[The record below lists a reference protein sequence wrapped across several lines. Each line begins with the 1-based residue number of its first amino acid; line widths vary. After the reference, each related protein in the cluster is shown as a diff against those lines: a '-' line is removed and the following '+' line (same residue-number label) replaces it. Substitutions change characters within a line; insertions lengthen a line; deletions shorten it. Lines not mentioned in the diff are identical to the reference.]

1 MSGPEVWGPHGW
13 KFIHYITLGYP
24 YNPTNE
30 IKNRYLNFFNSLKF
44 VIPCSICGANFI
56 KHMEEYPLT
65 DKILSN
71 KMEFINWGIL
81 MHNLVNLSNNKK
93 VYSNSEGFEEIKKNC
108 IGDCPGKILNY
119 NDNFID
125 SFTNIFSNNNSNN
138 KYIYILIG
146 IIVMLIIYIMIT
158 KIYKN
163 I

>member
-56 KHMEEYPLT
+56 KHMEEYSLT

-71 KMEFINWGIL
+71 KMDFINWGIL

-93 VYSNSEGFEEIKKNC
+93 EYTNSEGFEEIKKNC
-108 IGDCPGKILNY
+108 IGDCPGKIRNY
-119 NDNFID
+119 NENEDFID
-125 SFTNIFSNNNSNN
+125 LFTNKIYDN

-146 IIVMLIIYIMIT
+146 IIAILIIYIIFM
-158 KIYKN
+158 KLY
-163 I
+163 

>member
-30 IKNRYLNFFNSLKF
+30 IKNRYLNFFNSLKL

-56 KHMEEYPLT
+56 KHMQEYPLT

-93 VYSNSEGFEEIKKNC
+93 EYSNSEGFEEIKKNC

-119 NDNFID
+119 NYNENFID
-125 SFTNIFSNNNSNN
+125 SFTTKIYDN

-146 IIVMLIIYIMIT
+146 IIILLIIYIIFT
-158 KIYKN
+158 KIYIK